1 MVKSRECVQQTTAK
15 YRGRPSPAFPANEC
29 CDQIMMGND
38 GDMYISKRAS
48 NGICRWVPY
57 HGENSS
63 KSAKKIVKKSTKA
76 KKPTVKKSAAK
87 TKKPA
92 AKATKKS
99 TKK

>member
-1 MVKSRECVQQTTAK
+1 MVKSRGCVQQTTAK

-48 NGICRWVPY
+48 NGVCRWVPY
-57 HGENSS
+57 HGEKLS
-63 KSAKKIVKKSTKA
+63 KPTKKIVKKSTKA
-76 KKPTVKKSAAK
+76 KKPTAKKSAAA
-87 TKKPA
+87 KK
-92 AKATKKS
+92 KKS